1 MAANNNPIFVGTPY
15 AITGDLTAA
24 TACTT
29 RGPTATAG
37 LAAANILAL
46 TGTSTNGRRID
57 RITVQAA
64 STAIGAATAAQV
76 VGIWMWDGTTAYL
89 IDEFA
94 VTLVTPSTTAVS
106 FTLTKTYTTLILPAA
121 FKLYMSTTITTTAN
135 TTALSVSVFGGD
147 Y

>member
-1 MAANNNPIFVGTPY
+1 MNTSPIFPRTPY
-15 AITGDLTAA
+15 AVTASLAAA

-37 LAAANILAL
+37 LAAANILEVCPVSA
-46 TGTSTNGRRID
+46 NGRRVD
-57 RITVQAA
+57 KITVHAA
-64 STAIGAATAAQV
+64 STAIGAPTAAQL

-89 IDEFA
+89 IDEFE
-94 VTLVTPSTTAVS
+94 VTVVTPSTTVPA
-106 FTLTKTYTTLILPAA
+106 FTLSKTYNTLVLPAA